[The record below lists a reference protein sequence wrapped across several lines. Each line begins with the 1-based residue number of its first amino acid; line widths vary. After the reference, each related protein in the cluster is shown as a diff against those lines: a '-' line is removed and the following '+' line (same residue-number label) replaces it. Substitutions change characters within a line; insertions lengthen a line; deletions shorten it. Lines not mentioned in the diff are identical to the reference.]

1 MSKRWP
7 IQPREEEEQPAS
19 ATTSRLLV
27 TGFLIAAGAGLLA
40 GMLWIA
46 WNLLR

>member
-7 IQPREEEEQPAS
+7 IQLAEEEQQPAS

-27 TGFLIAAGAGLLA
+27 IGFLIAAGAGLVA
-40 GMLWIA
+40 GTLWIA